1 MICWCLSGSGMT
13 GVTES
18 PFICSTRAGGC
29 QTQKIPTGEAKG
41 GWARPIRRRASR
53 RMKAGSLRW
62 GFLLVVLLLLTAC
75 AKTQVEVVA
84 PPRPVYSVGYEEAG
98 KAVWE
103 AHPSQERRAGCGAR
117 YHKSPM
123 NTSPP
128 TPPPRRVYSVGYE
141 EAGKAVWEAHPS
153 QERRPGR
160 GEVYD
165 MSQMTASHRTLPL
178 GSRLVVESLL
188 NRRIVEVRITGR
200 EFSPD
205 RGILNLSPA
214 AAPALHAPP

>member
-18 PFICSTRAGGC
+18 PFICSTRARGC

-41 GWARPIRRRASR
+41 GRARPIRRRASR

-84 PPRPVYSVGYEEAG
+84 PPRPAYSVGSEEAG
-98 KAVWE
+98 TAVWE
-103 AHPSQERRAGCGAR
+103 AHPGQG
-117 YHKSPM
+117 
-123 NTSPP
+123 
-128 TPPPRRVYSVGYE
+128 
-141 EAGKAVWEAHPS
+141 
-153 QERRPGR
+153 RRPGR

-178 GSRLVVESLL
+178 GSRVGVESLL

-214 AAPALHAPP
+214 AARALRSPPPPAPSHALCGRAPP